1 MRRSASP
8 ARSPASLGA
17 IAANVGFVVAHA
29 IAASAS
35 DYDAAFPAERDMQ
48 TAWLG
53 ARLELVG

>member
-1 MRRSASP
+1 M
-8 ARSPASLGA
+8 ARS
-17 IAANVGFVVAHA
+17 HA

-35 DYDAAFPAERDMQ
+35 DYDAALAAGRDVQ